1 MGQPSPRPR
10 AARRSPGV
18 LHHLAALLNLAGR
31 RLPEREGAAP
41 MRRRR
46 QRLALAQRLI
56 DPLPP
61 GLRSG
66 DGGGERFWRV
76 LRWGGLGLMVA
87 WLLRR

>member
-1 MGQPSPRPR
+1 MGLPSPRLRR
-10 AARRSPGV
+10 APQGAGV
-18 LHHLAALLNLAGR
+18 LRHLAALLNLAGR
-31 RLPEREGAAP
+31 RLPERKGSAP

-46 QRLALAQRLI
+46 QRLALAQRLL

-61 GLRSG
+61 GLHSG
-66 DGGGERFWRV
+66 DGGAELFWRV